1 MISTSPKFRRD
12 LTVSQQQNAKGKF
25 FVVKDPLCG
34 EFFRFG
40 EAEEFI
46 LRQLDG
52 ETPLEAVRKN
62 TEVEL
67 GATIPTET
75 LDAFIK
81 NLEKTLLQ
89 QRNGKKERLAAEA
102 SQRQPVVPAVQLRS
116 DGYCRGLVRGGFLR
130 HTLWWFLGFLLC
142 WHQESRLRIGTYS
155 DRTSRLPLCGGSIGP
170 GDYVSCFRA

>member
-1 MISTSPKFRRD
+1 MNQEIKNGVMISTSPKFRRD
-12 LTVSQQQNAKGKF
+12 LTVSQQQTAKGKF
-25 FVVKDPLCG
+25 FVVKDPVCG

-52 ETPLEAVRKN
+52 ETSLEAVRKN

-81 NLEKTLLQ
+81 NLEKTGLLETEES
-89 QRNGKKERLAAEA
+89 GKKERAG
-102 SQRQPVVPAVQLRS
+102 QRKRVN
-116 DGYCRGLVRGGFLR
+116 
-130 HTLWWFLGFLLC
+130 
-142 WHQESRLRIGTYS
+142 
-155 DRTSRLPLCGGSIGP
+155 
-170 GDYVSCFRA
+170 